1 LSRSLGQWLAYQ
13 QGTHSQSIDL
23 SLERVREVAAR
34 LGLLQRTGP
43 VVIVAGTN
51 GKGST
56 ATLLATLLQSCGQQV
71 GLFTS
76 PHLVRYNERIRVN
89 GAQASDAA
97 LVAAFERIEAAR
109 GTISLTFFEYNALA
123 ALELFR
129 EAQVAVRVLEV
140 GLGGR
145 LDAVNIIDADVAVLC
160 SIGFDHREW
169 LGATLDQIG
178 AEKAGVFRRG
188 QKVVLGSAAMPDS
201 VWRAALALECQ
212 VHTAEREFSWHIH
225 GDGAAGQPW
234 DYRCDHGARAC
245 ALQGLPAP
253 ALAGAV
259 QYRNAASAL
268 TALQLLGLPGA
279 CDHSAVAEA
288 LTHTQLPGRLQI
300 VTGDVEWILDVA
312 HNEPAATVLA
322 AALAARQCQGASY
335 AVFGM
340 LSDKDAAAI
349 ASALNPL
356 IDHWLLAGIDDEPRA
371 LSAQALQARLP
382 PLAGNVR
389 LEDNVAAACARARAL
404 SVPGDRVI
412 VFGSFHVVGPALVWL
427 GLY

>member
-1 LSRSLGQWLAYQ
+1 LSRSLEQWLAYQ

-34 LGLLQRTGP
+34 LGLLRGGGP

-56 ATLLATLLQSCGQQV
+56 ATLLSTLLQCCGQHV

-76 PHLVRYNERIRVN
+76 PHLVRYNERVQVN

-129 EAQVAVRVLEV
+129 AAQVQVRVLEV

-160 SIGFDHREW
+160 SIGLDHREW
-169 LGATLDQIG
+169 LGATLEQIG

-188 QKVVLGSAAMPDS
+188 QKVVLGSAAMPES
-201 VWRAALALECQ
+201 VWRAARELECQ
-212 VHTAEREFSWHIH
+212 VHTAEREFSWRIH
-225 GDGAAGQPW
+225 GDGAAGRDW
-234 DYRCDHGARAC
+234 DYQAGAC
-245 ALQGLPAP
+245 ALRALPAP
-253 ALAGAV
+253 ALAGEV

-279 CDHSAVAEA
+279 CDHDAVAEG
-288 LTHTQLPGRLQI
+288 LRRTRLPGRLQI
-300 VTGDVEWILDVA
+300 VPGDVEWILDVA

-322 AALAARQCQGASY
+322 GALAARHCQGSSY

-340 LSDKDAAAI
+340 LADKDAAAI
-349 ASALNPL
+349 ASALDPL
-356 IDHWLLAGIDDEPRA
+356 IDHWLLAGIDDEPRGLDA
-371 LSAQALQARLP
+371 RALQARLP
-382 PLAGNVR
+382 QLSGTVQ
-389 LEDNVAAACARARAL
+389 LEDNVAAACVRARAR

>member
-1 LSRSLGQWLAYQ
+1 MSRSLEQWLAYQ
-13 QGTHSQSIDL
+13 QGTHTQSIDL

-34 LGLLQRTGP
+34 LGLLHGGGP

-56 ATLLATLLQSCGQQV
+56 ATLLATMLQSCGQGV

-97 LVAAFERIEAAR
+97 LVAAFERIEASR
-109 GTISLTFFEYNALA
+109 GSISLTFFEYNALA

-129 EAQVAVRVLEV
+129 AAQVTVRVLEV

-160 SIGFDHREW
+160 SIGLDHREW

-188 QKVVLGSAAMPDS
+188 QKVVLGDASMPDS
-201 VWRAALALECQ
+201 VWRAAHALECQ
-212 VHTAEREFSWHIH
+212 VFTAEREFSWRIH
-225 GDGAAGQPW
+225 GDGAAGQAW
-234 DYRCDHGARAC
+234 DYRGGAC
-245 ALQGLPAP
+245 ALQALPAP
-253 ALAGAV
+253 ALPGAV

-268 TALQLLGLPGA
+268 TVLQLLGVSGA
-279 CDHSAVAEA
+279 CDYAAVAQG
-288 LTHTQLPGRLQI
+288 LTRTQLPGRLQI
-300 VTGDVEWILDVA
+300 VPGDVEWILDVA
-312 HNEPAATVLA
+312 HNEPAAMVLA
-322 AALAARQCQGASY
+322 GALAARPFTGSSY
-335 AVFGM
+335 AVFGV
-340 LSDKDAAAI
+340 LADKDAAAI
-349 ASALNPL
+349 ASALDPL

-371 LSAQALQARLP
+371 LNARTLQARLP
-382 PLAGNVR
+382 PLRGTVQ
-389 LEDNVAAACARARAL
+389 LEDTVAAACARARAH

>member
-1 LSRSLGQWLAYQ
+1 MSRSLEQWLAYQ

-34 LGLLQRTGP
+34 MALLPSDGP
-43 VVIVAGTN
+43 AVIVAGTN

-56 ATLLATLLQSCGQQV
+56 ATLLAALLQSCGQSV

-76 PHLVRYNERIRVN
+76 PHLVRYNERIQVN
-89 GAQASDAA
+89 GVQSGDAA

-129 EAQVAVRVLEV
+129 EARVSVRVLEV

-160 SIGFDHREW
+160 SIGLDHREW

-188 QKVVLGSAAMPDS
+188 QKVVLGTAAMPDS
-201 VWRAALALECQ
+201 VWRVARELDCQ

-225 GDGAAGQPW
+225 GDGAAGQAW
-234 DYRCDHGARAC
+234 DYRAGAC
-245 ALQGLPAP
+245 ALHALPAP

-268 TALQLLGLPGA
+268 TALQLLGLARA
-279 CDHSAVAEA
+279 CDHAAVAQA
-288 LTHTQLPGRLQI
+288 LTRTLLPGRLQI
-300 VTGDVEWILDVA
+300 VPGDIEWILDVA

-322 AALAARQCQGASY
+322 GALAARPCQGSSY

-340 LSDKDAAAI
+340 LADKDAAAI
-349 ASALNPL
+349 ASALDPL

-371 LSAQALQARLP
+371 LSARALQERLP
-382 PLAGNVR
+382 TLRGTVQR
-389 LEDNVAAACARARAL
+389 QDNVAAACMQARAQ